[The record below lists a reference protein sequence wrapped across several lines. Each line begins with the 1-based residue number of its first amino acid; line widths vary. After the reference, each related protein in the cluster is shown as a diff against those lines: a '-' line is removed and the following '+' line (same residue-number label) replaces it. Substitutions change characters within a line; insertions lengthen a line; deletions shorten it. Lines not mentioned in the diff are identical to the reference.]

1 MTTKYFI
8 GTSGYSYPAW
18 KGTFYPRSLPS
29 KEMLEFYASQ
39 FSAVENNGTFR
50 KLPSLEVAQSWTAD
64 VPKQF
69 RFALKAPQSITHYK
83 RLKDV
88 DDVASD
94 LIDLAN
100 ALKKNRGPILF
111 QLPPNFKKDIDRLET
126 FLTLI
131 GQRAPVA
138 FEFRHLSWFDS
149 ETFACLKRHKSALC
163 IADAADLPQ
172 VDFVATANW
181 AYLRLRRERYTAK
194 QLQGWID
201 KLENAKLREA
211 YVFFKHE
218 DTGTGP
224 KLARRFMK
232 LIES

>member
-1 MTTKYFI
+1 MKYFV
-8 GTSGYSYPAW
+8 GTSGYSYPTW
-18 KGTFYPRSLPS
+18 KGVFYPRSLPN
-29 KEMLEFYASQ
+29 KEMLSFYAGQ
-39 FSAVENNGTFR
+39 FNAVENNGTFR
-50 KLPSLEVAQSWTAD
+50 RLPSLEVAQSWTED

-88 DDVASD
+88 DEPTND
-94 LIDLAN
+94 LLNFAT
-100 ALKKNRGPILF
+100 ALKKNCGPILF
-111 QLPPNFKKDIDRLET
+111 QLPPNFKKDVDRLDD

-131 GQRAPVA
+131 DRRAPVA
-138 FEFRHLSWFDS
+138 FEFRHESWFDD
-149 ETFACLKRHKSALC
+149 ETIACLKRHKSALY
-163 IADAADLPQ
+163 IADAAELPQ

-194 QLQGWID
+194 QLRAWID
-201 KLENAKLREA
+201 KLKNAKLREA

-224 KLARRFMK
+224 KLARRFLK
-232 LIES
+232 LVDS

>member
-1 MTTKYFI
+1 MKYFV

-18 KGTFYPRSLPS
+18 KGTFYPRSLSS
-29 KEMLEFYASQ
+29 KEMLGFYAGQ

-50 KLPSLEVAQSWTAD
+50 RLPSLEAAQAWTKE

-83 RLKDV
+83 RLKNVEDITN
-88 DDVASD
+88 DLLNFASV
-94 LIDLAN
+94 L
-100 ALKKNRGPILF
+100 KNRGPILF
-111 QLPPNFKKDIDRLET
+111 QLPPNFKKDIDRLDD

-131 GQRAPVA
+131 DCRAPVA
-138 FEFRHLSWFDS
+138 FEFRHPSWFDD

-163 IADAADLPQ
+163 IADADELPQ

-181 AYLRLRRERYTAK
+181 TYLRLRRERYTAK
-194 QLQGWID
+194 QLQSWID
-201 KLENAKLREA
+201 RLENAKLREA

-224 KLARRFMK
+224 KLARRFLK